1 MGLISRVS
9 SRTYRK
15 SDIMSMNVR
24 TRKYMTNRLLNR
36 KQMIVDISHG
46 EDATPSAKKVRESL
60 AKMYKSTPDC
70 VIVYGMQT
78 KFGGGSTSGFANIY
92 DSLDYLKKNEV
103 RFRQVR
109 AGIVEDREEG
119 ASPATTA
126 QEPTKEGQGYR
137 QVQGRFLWQE
147 VNRVITIFALY
158 LKFLSSH

>member
-1 MGLISRVS
+1 MGSRVS

-46 EDATPSAKKVRESL
+46 EDATPSATKVREAL
-60 AKMYKSTPDC
+60 AKMCKSTPDC

-78 KFGGGSTSGFANIY
+78 KFGCGSTTGFANVY
-92 DSLDYLKKNEV
+92 DSLDYLKKNEI

-109 AGIVEDREEG
+109 AGLAEKVEKKLE
-119 ASPATTA
+119 
-126 QEPTKEGQGYR
+126 
-137 QVQGRFLWQE
+137 
-147 VNRVITIFALY
+147 
-158 LKFLSSH
+158 LSDDNSKTERRRS

>member
-15 SDIMSMNVR
+15 SKRHTTMSMNVR

-36 KQMIVDISHG
+36 KQMIVDLSHG
-46 EDATPSAKKVRESL
+46 EAATPASSKVRESL

-78 KFGGGSTSGFANIY
+78 KFGGGSSTGFANIY

-109 AGIVEDREEG
+109 AGIAEKIEKKARAQRRQLKNRKKKVKGTKKDKVG
-119 ASPATTA
+119 AGG
-126 QEPTKEGQGYR
+126 K
-137 QVQGRFLWQE
+137 
-147 VNRVITIFALY
+147 
-158 LKFLSSH
+158 K

>member
-15 SDIMSMNVR
+15 SKRHKTMSMNVR

-46 EDATPSAKKVRESL
+46 EAATPSATKVREAL
-60 AKMYKSTPDC
+60 AKMYKSTSDC

-78 KFGGGSTSGFANIY
+78 KFGGGSSTGFANIY
-92 DSLDYLKKNEV
+92 DSMDYLKKNED

-109 AGIVEDREEG
+109 AGLAEKIEKKAR
-119 ASPATTA
+119 A
-126 QEPTKEGQGYR
+126 QRRQLKNRKKKVKGTKKDSVGG
-137 QVQGRFLWQE
+137 G
-147 VNRVITIFALY
+147 
-158 LKFLSSH
+158 KK

>member
-46 EDATPSAKKVRESL
+46 EAATPSATKVREAL
-60 AKMYKSTPDC
+60 AKMYKSTSDC

-78 KFGGGSTSGFANIY
+78 KFGGGSTTGFANIY
-92 DSLDYLKKNEV
+92 DSLDYLKKNEI

-109 AGIVEDREEG
+109 AGLADKIEKKARAQRRQLKNRKKKVKG
-119 ASPATTA
+119 TA
-126 QEPTKEGQGYR
+126 KSKVGSAG
-137 QVQGRFLWQE
+137 
-147 VNRVITIFALY
+147 
-158 LKFLSSH
+158 KK

>member
-1 MGLISRVS
+1 
-9 SRTYRK
+9 
-15 SDIMSMNVR
+15 MNVR

-46 EDATPSAKKVRESL
+46 EAATPSSLKTREAL

-78 KFGGGSTSGFANIY
+78 KFGGGSTTGFAHVY

-109 AGIVEDREEG
+109 AGQAAKLEKKAR
-119 ASPATTA
+119 
-126 QEPTKEGQGYR
+126 R
-137 QVQGRFLWQE
+137 QRKQLK
-147 VNRVITIFALY
+147 NRKKKVRG
-158 LKFLSSH
+158 

>member
-36 KQMIVDISHG
+36 KQMVVDISHD
-46 EDATPSAKKVRESL
+46 EDATPSNKKVRESL

-78 KFGGGSTSGFANIY
+78 KFGGGSTSVFANIY

-109 AGIVEDREEG
+109 AGLAEKVDKKARAQRRQLKNRQKKVKG
-119 ASPATTA
+119 TA
-126 QEPTKEGQGYR
+126 KSKVG
-137 QVQGRFLWQE
+137 
-147 VNRVITIFALY
+147 
-158 LKFLSSH
+158 SSGKK

>member
-109 AGIVEDREEG
+109 AGICERIEKKARAQRRQLKNRQKKVKGTAKGRSVPPVRSKLSVLL
-119 ASPATTA
+119 SP
-126 QEPTKEGQGYR
+126 R
-137 QVQGRFLWQE
+137 LLF
-147 VNRVITIFALY
+147 F
-158 LKFLSSH
+158 

>member
-15 SDIMSMNVR
+15 SKRHTTMSMNVR

-46 EDATPSAKKVRESL
+46 EDATPSNKKVRESL

-78 KFGGGSTSGFANIY
+78 KFGGGSTTGFANVY
-92 DSLDYLKKNEV
+92 DSMDYLKKNEV

-109 AGIVEDREEG
+109 AGLAEKIEKKAR
-119 ASPATTA
+119 A
-126 QEPTKEGQGYR
+126 QRRQLKNRKKKVKGTKKDSVGG
-137 QVQGRFLWQE
+137 G
-147 VNRVITIFALY
+147 
-158 LKFLSSH
+158 KK

>member
-1 MGLISRVS
+1 
-9 SRTYRK
+9 
-15 SDIMSMNVR
+15 MSMNVR

-46 EDATPSAKKVRESL
+46 DAATPSAQKTREAL

-78 KFGGGSTSGFANIY
+78 KFGGGSTTGFAHVY

-109 AGIVEDREEG
+109 AGLADKIEKKARAQRRQLKNRKKKVKGTKKDKVG
-119 ASPATTA
+119 AGG
-126 QEPTKEGQGYR
+126 K
-137 QVQGRFLWQE
+137 
-147 VNRVITIFALY
+147 
-158 LKFLSSH
+158 K